1 MLPRLHDVAHG
12 NALEQEDL
20 RGRLLGD
27 DELGI
32 VTGQGPIAV
41 GLAGGGGDRGDEAS
55 DDLAGEVLQVRCVG
69 HRAVVGAD
77 PVGPAGQP
85 LESRSE
91 GVGAQV
97 GAVPGPRGLEQL
109 IDLLGVGQAGRVQ
122 APQGDRV
129 LDVVD
134 GVADVV
140 GQVHDLRLD
149 AAPALRSPLT
159 HPGED
164 LGVVVVGG
172 VLARTAPARSTRPPP
187 LEPRVLR
194 DGVEA
199 GPRQVDADR
208 PPGCV
213 KGLGLQPGQDPEGLG
228 IALEAPDLAG
238 HDVERLL
245 TVVPVGRVAQV
256 MGQAG
261 GVDDVGVASQRLPQG
276 APHLRHFQGVGEPGA
291 HEVVSS
297 GPQHLGLGP
306 QAPQRRGVQDPGP
319 VAFERGALGILRL
332 LVNEALHV
340 LHPVPGQVKG
350 VSSVDTHRFGSRFLR

>member
-1 MLPRLHDVAHG
+1 M
-12 NALEQEDL
+12 
-20 RGRLLGD
+20 
-27 DELGI
+27 
-32 VTGQGPIAV
+32 
-41 GLAGGGGDRGDEAS
+41 
-55 DDLAGEVLQVRCVG
+55 RCVG

-109 IDLLGVGQAGRVQ
+109 IDLLGVGQAARVQ

-149 AAPALRSPLT
+149 AASALRGPLT

-172 VLARTAPARSTRPPP
+172 VLARAAPVRTTRSAA

-194 DGVEA
+194 DGVKA
-199 GPRQVDADR
+199 GPRQIDADR
-208 PPGCV
+208 PPGLV
-213 KGLGLQPGQDPEGLG
+213 KGLGLQPGEDPEGLG

-245 TVVPVGRVAQV
+245 TVVPVGRMAQV

-261 GVDDVGVASQRLPQG
+261 GVDDVGVASQRLSQG

-306 QAPQRRGVQDPGP
+306 QAPQRRGVQDPGA
-319 VAFERGALGILRL
+319 VAFKWGALRVLRL